1 MMQQF
6 SYHMTEEEIQIEM
19 LYDMTDEIDEQ
30 ILQLQKDKMD
40 VMEKVFVLRD
50 YMEHKGRMYV

>member
-1 MMQQF
+1 MQQF